1 MLLVAP
7 AAFVVVVADLA
18 GGRVD
23 DDRVEPVGQ
32 ADEQA
37 GGLAA
42 EELGR
47 ALDRLGQGEP
57 AAGRRDRGG
66 VADLG
71 LDGHD
76 VGQEGSSD
84 ARDRDLDVWNGS
96 PNAIH
101 IDI

>member
-1 MLLVAP
+1 M
-7 AAFVVVVADLA
+7 LA

-23 DDRVEPVGQ
+23 HDRVEPVGQ
-32 ADEQA
+32 VDEQA
-37 GGLAA
+37 ADIAA
-42 EELGR
+42 VKLGH

-57 AAGRRDRGG
+57 AAGRRDRGM

-76 VGQEGSSD
+76 VAQGDSSEGEED
-84 ARDRDLDVWNGS
+84 HDVWNGTV
-96 PNAIH
+96 NAIH